1 MLSAAYDEENPIL
14 IGRTLG
20 HYRIIEQIGAGGMGV
35 VYRARDER
43 LERDVALKVLPAGL
57 LDDETAR
64 GRFRKEAQALAKLNH
79 PHIGTVY
86 DFDTQDGVDF
96 LVMEFIAGTTLDGKL
111 VSSTLTEREVLILG
125 AQIALALEEAHERGV
140 VHRDLKP
147 SNIMMNQ
154 KGRAKVLDFGL
165 ARLFSPKSDATA
177 APTVTEARHAAGTLP
192 YMAPEQLRG
201 ESVDARSD
209 IHALGAVL
217 YEMAT
222 SRRAFQEDLQPR
234 LIDAIL
240 NRVPAAPRAL
250 NPQISAELERII
262 LKCLEKEPDRRYQSA
277 KEVATDLERLK
288 TPSVAALEPSPP
300 VWRPIALYVAGAL
313 ILTVIAVLGFN
324 AGGLRERLS
333 GANLSSRIGS
343 IAVLPLENLSHNSEQ
358 EYFADG
364 MTDAL
369 IAELS
374 KISALKVISR
384 TSVMQYKGVRKPL
397 RQIARE
403 LGVDGVI
410 EGSVLRENDQVRITV
425 QLIQGATDQHVW
437 ANSYQRELRSIL
449 ALQND
454 VALAIARELKVKL
467 TPQEEIRLASTR
479 QVDREA
485 HDAYL
490 RGQYYGNRLTE
501 EAQKKSIEYLE
512 MAVRLDPNY
521 GLAHARLAQSY
532 GTLGGVF
539 GFLSPREYYPRS
551 RAAAIK
557 ALEIDNT
564 LAEAHVS
571 LAEATLKHDWNWPQ
585 AEREY
590 RRAIELNP
598 SYAEAHLGY
607 GTYLESLSRFDE
619 AIAERK
625 RAFELDPL
633 SAAVAADVGYPMYY
647 AGKHDQAVHFYR
659 SALELDPSFF
669 WANLWI
675 GQAWVQ
681 KGLYPEAIAEI
692 KKAVDL
698 SKRSTRPIATL
709 GHAYAVSGQKAGAY
723 EILNELQ
730 ALSKQKYVSPYYT
743 ALIYAGLEKNDQ
755 AFEYLEKAFEE
766 RQPYLILVNVEPVF
780 ANLRSDPRFHNLL
793 RRIGLRS

>member
-1 MLSAAYDEENPIL
+1 MLSAAYDKENPIL

-96 LVMEFIAGTTLDGKL
+96 LVMEYIAGTTLDGKL

-147 SNIMMNQ
+147 SNIMVNQ

-250 NPQISAELERII
+250 NP
-262 LKCLEKEPDRRYQSA
+262 
-277 KEVATDLERLK
+277 
-288 TPSVAALEPSPP
+288 
-300 VWRPIALYVAGAL
+300 
-313 ILTVIAVLGFN
+313 
-324 AGGLRERLS
+324 
-333 GANLSSRIGS
+333 
-343 IAVLPLENLSHNSEQ
+343 
-358 EYFADG
+358 
-364 MTDAL
+364 
-369 IAELS
+369 
-374 KISALKVISR
+374 
-384 TSVMQYKGVRKPL
+384 
-397 RQIARE
+397 
-403 LGVDGVI
+403 
-410 EGSVLRENDQVRITV
+410 
-425 QLIQGATDQHVW
+425 
-437 ANSYQRELRSIL
+437 
-449 ALQND
+449 
-454 VALAIARELKVKL
+454 
-467 TPQEEIRLASTR
+467 
-479 QVDREA
+479 
-485 HDAYL
+485 
-490 RGQYYGNRLTE
+490 
-501 EAQKKSIEYLE
+501 
-512 MAVRLDPNY
+512 
-521 GLAHARLAQSY
+521 
-532 GTLGGVF
+532 
-539 GFLSPREYYPRS
+539 
-551 RAAAIK
+551 

-647 AGKHDQAVHFYR
+647 AGKHDQAVDFYR

-709 GHAYAVSGQKAGAY
+709 GHAYAVSGQKADAY

-730 ALSKQKYVSPYYT
+730 VLSKQKYVSPYYT
-743 ALIYAGLEKNDQ
+743 ALIYAGLEKSDQ

>member
-1 MLSAAYDEENPIL
+1 L

-20 HYRIIEQIGAGGMGV
+20 HYSIIEQIGAGGMGV

-57 LDDETAR
+57 LNDETAR
-64 GRFRKEAQALAKLNH
+64 GRFRKEARALAKLNH

-96 LVMEFIAGTTLDGKL
+96 LVMEYIAGTTLDGKL
-111 VSSTLTEREVLILG
+111 ASTTLTEREVLILG

-147 SNIMMNQ
+147 GNIMVNQ

-165 ARLFSPKSDATA
+165 AGLFNPQSDATA
-177 APTVTEARHAAGTLP
+177 APTVTEARVAAGTLP

-201 ESVDARSD
+201 ESVDARTD

-222 SRRAFQEDLQPR
+222 SRRPYQEDVQPR

-240 NRVPAAPRAL
+240 NRAPAPPRAR
-250 NPQISAELERII
+250 NPQISEEFERIV

-288 TPSVAALEPSPP
+288 TPPVPVPERHPAA
-300 VWRPIALYVAGAL
+300 WRPIALYVSGAL
-313 ILTVIAVLGFN
+313 ILVVIAVLGFN

-333 GANLSSRIGS
+333 GANVVSRIES
-343 IAVLPLENLSHNSEQ
+343 LAVLPLENLSRDAEQ

-384 TSVMQYKGVRKPL
+384 TSVMQYKGAKKPL
-397 RQIARE
+397 RQIAHE

-410 EGSVLRENDQVRITV
+410 EGSVLRENNQVRITV

-437 ANSYQRELRSIL
+437 ANSYQQELRSIL
-449 ALQND
+449 ALQSD
-454 VALAIARELKVKL
+454 VARAVAREIKVKL
-467 TPQEEIRLASTR
+467 TPQEEIRLASAR
-479 QVDREA
+479 EVDREA
-485 HDAYL
+485 YDAYL
-490 RGQYYGNRLTE
+490 RGRYYGNRVTE

-521 GLAHARLAQSY
+521 ALAHARLAQSY
-532 GTLGGVF
+532 ATLGGVF
-539 GFLSPREYYPRS
+539 GFLSPRDYYPKAK
-551 RAAAIK
+551 AAAIR

-564 LAEAHVS
+564 LAEAHAS
-571 LAEATLKHDWNWPQ
+571 LAEATLKYDWNWPQ

-598 SYAEAHLGY
+598 SYAEAHLAH
-607 GTYLESLSRFDE
+607 GTYLESLGRFVE

-633 SAAVAADVGYPMYY
+633 SAGVAADVGYPMYY

-669 WANLWI
+669 WAHLWI

-681 KGLYPEAIAEI
+681 KGMYPEAIAEI

-698 SKRSTRPIATL
+698 SGRSTRPIATL
-709 GHAYAVSGQKAGAY
+709 GHAYAMSGQKAEAY
-723 EILNELQ
+723 KLLNELQ
-730 ALSKQKYVSPYYT
+730 ARSKQKYVSPYYT
-743 ALIYAGLEKNDQ
+743 ALIYAGLGEIDQ
-755 AFEYLEKAFEE
+755 AFEYLEQAFEE
-766 RQPYLILVNVEPVF
+766 RQPYLVLVNVEPVF
-780 ANLRSDPRFHNLL
+780 ANLRSDQRFHNLL
-793 RRIGLRS
+793 RRIGLP